1 MISYT
6 FAFKELFIT
15 DVAKIFPSKPG
26 NHMLEK
32 LVGSSY
38 AIQFCIRPIEER
50 GNKLLAWPNMLI
62 VIVSRNTLIA
72 IVLLHINIILHKYV
86 F

>member
-50 GNKLLAWPNMLI
+50 GNKLLA
-62 VIVSRNTLIA
+62 
-72 IVLLHINIILHKYV
+72 
-86 F
+86 